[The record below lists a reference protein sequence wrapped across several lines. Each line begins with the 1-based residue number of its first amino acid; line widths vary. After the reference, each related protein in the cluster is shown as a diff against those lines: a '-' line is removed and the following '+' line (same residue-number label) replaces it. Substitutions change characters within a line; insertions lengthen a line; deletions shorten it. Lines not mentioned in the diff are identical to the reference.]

1 MEKYKIELN
10 KGSSKY
16 LQIYNYIKKLII
28 DNDIKEHEKLPP
40 IRKLADYIGVNNA
53 TIVKVYELL
62 ENEGYIYKIVGSGTF
77 ASNIKLKKKKTI
89 EKKEGLIHFDSGNP
103 SADMFPIDDY
113 KKAINMALENDGPS
127 IFNYDE
133 GKGSI
138 ELRDKICEYL
148 KDRKINTNIENI
160 QIISGAQ
167 QGIDIVCKGLINY
180 SDVVFVEEP
189 TYNGALEVFKSRGAK
204 VISIPMLD
212 DGIDI
217 GILKLKLEKIKPKLI
232 YVMPNFSKSNRN
244 ILFNL

>member
-89 EKKEGLIHFDSGNP
+89 EKKEGLIHFDRGN
-103 SADMFPIDDY
+103 
-113 KKAINMALENDGPS
+113 
-127 IFNYDE
+127 
-133 GKGSI
+133 
-138 ELRDKICEYL
+138 ELH
-148 KDRKINTNIENI
+148 
-160 QIISGAQ
+160 QISGRCTSYQ
-167 QGIDIVCKGLINY
+167 YGISEG
-180 SDVVFVEEP
+180 
-189 TYNGALEVFKSRGAK
+189 RR
-204 VISIPMLD
+204 IP
-212 DGIDI
+212 
-217 GILKLKLEKIKPKLI
+217 
-232 YVMPNFSKSNRN
+232 
-244 ILFNL
+244 